1 MPVPQMSWDLIKII
15 IAILV
20 VIIVIAF
27 TIVFGNLMSESSC
40 PWINGMI
47 DKFSIGYGWFRIGLP
62 HVC

>member
-20 VIIVIAF
+20 AIIVIVFYVA
-27 TIVFGNLMSESSC
+27 FGNLISESSC
-40 PWINGMI
+40 QWINGMI
-47 DKFSIGYGWFRIGLP
+47 DKFSIGSGWFRIGLP